1 MEPNEFSN
9 TLHGNYKQNH
19 EKQENSNAK
28 LIYLKRSP
36 HWEIVP
42 KDNLDDNAT
51 SCLKSELLV
60 SLKKPVHF
68 QQNIESKN
76 TKTTYNEKPQQE
88 FPSDQIAEIANEILK
103 NRLQNV
109 EYDEMKC
116 KELSKDL
123 SNEIQNKIR
132 KLNLPQ
138 YKLLCYV
145 HLAEVRGQ
153 GMTAA
158 SRCMWDTNTG
168 DFAIAK
174 YESKSL
180 SATASIFG
188 SLA

>member
-1 MEPNEFSN
+1 MEPNEFFN
-9 TLHGNYKQNH
+9 TLHRNYKQNL
-19 EKQENSNAK
+19 EKQENPNAK
-28 LIYLKRSP
+28 LIHLKRSP
-36 HWEIVP
+36 HWDIEP
-42 KDNLDDNAT
+42 RDNVNDNT
-51 SCLKSELLV
+51 TTCLKSELLV

-68 QQNIESKN
+68 QQKSESKN

-109 EYDEMKC
+109 EYDETKC
-116 KELSKDL
+116 KEISKDL
-123 SNEIQNKIR
+123 CNEIQNKTR

-145 HLAEVRGQ
+145 HLAEVHGQ
-153 GMTAA
+153 EMRAA
-158 SRCMWDTNTG
+158 SRCMWDTNNG
-168 DFAIAK
+168 DFAIAR

-188 SLA
+188 SLV